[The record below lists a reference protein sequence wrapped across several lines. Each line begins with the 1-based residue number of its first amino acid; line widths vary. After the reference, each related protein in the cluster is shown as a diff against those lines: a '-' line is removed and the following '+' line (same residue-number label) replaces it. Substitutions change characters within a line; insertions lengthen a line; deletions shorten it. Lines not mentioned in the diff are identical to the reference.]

1 MTATAK
7 KSLFEA
13 RNDRD
18 VLQLVLAQPLT
29 WIVSGEGE
37 SFRATLLPVRPLSDP
52 SGTVVSLVG
61 HFARSND
68 QVAFLRHTP
77 RAAMLV
83 LGPHGYIS
91 PSWMNDRTQAP
102 TWNYASAQFLVD
114 VEFFAD
120 PPQTEA
126 HLRDLV
132 AAMEAGRPRQWS
144 EQEMGPRYQSLSQR
158 VIGFRANVRAI
169 RAKFKLGQD
178 ERDDV
183 FRDIVAG
190 LGQAADQD
198 ALLEWMQRFDTRE
211 QST

>member
-1 MTATAK
+1 
-7 KSLFEA
+7 
-13 RNDRD
+13 
-18 VLQLVLAQPLT
+18 
-29 WIVSGEGE
+29 
-37 SFRATLLPVRPLSDP
+37 
-52 SGTVVSLVG
+52 
-61 HFARSND
+61 
-68 QVAFLRHTP
+68 
-77 RAAMLV
+77 
-83 LGPHGYIS
+83 
-91 PSWMNDRTQAP
+91 
-102 TWNYASAQFLVD
+102 

-132 AAMEAGRPRQWS
+132 ATMEAGRPRQWS

-198 ALLEWMQRFDTRE
+198 ALLEWMQRFNTRE
-211 QST
+211 QSP